1 MVITVVYKEN
11 DDSLTQDFTMPTY
24 ECVSILQKGFI
35 RLQDN
40 TYSKVLKQI
49 YDLFKDK
56 ESTITHI
63 AITDNLFT
71 CTIININKLSYEF
84 TFKTIPSEYLMIEFG
99 DITNGNTD

>member
-11 DDSLTQDFTMPTY
+11 DDSLTQDFIMPTY
-24 ECVSILQKGFI
+24 ECISILQKGFI

-56 ESTITHI
+56 ESTITNI
-63 AITDNLFT
+63 VINDNLVI
-71 CTIININKLSYEF
+71 CNIININELSYEF
-84 TFKTIPSEYLMIEFG
+84 TFKTIPSEYLMIKFG
-99 DITNGNTD
+99 DSTDGNTD